1 MAPGLLYLFKLMS
14 QMRLQQTISRPVR
27 CTGIGLHS
35 GGRVCLSLLPA
46 PRDSGIVF
54 IRKDIDGGVKV
65 DALIK
70 NIRPALL
77 STVVGVDGVQVQT
90 TEHVLAAATGLG
102 IDNLYIEV
110 DAPELPVMDGSA
122 APFVRMILDAGI
134 VSQDRHRSFLKIVR
148 PVEVS
153 DGDKSVSIHPALLS
167 SITYTIDYDHPMIR
181 RQDYLYH
188 DSPDAFMCEIAPART
203 FGFLRDVE
211 ALWDAGLGLGGSL
224 QNTLI
229 LSDEGLLN
237 EDGLRF
243 ADEFVRHKILDLI
256 GDMALLGLPFIG
268 EILAVRSG
276 HALHARLVDK
286 ILESRENWIMVA
298 GDMVV
303 PAGRMTQRA
312 PAYVASPERG

>member
-1 MAPGLLYLFKLMS
+1 MYCSIRLTKMS
-14 QMRLQQTISRPVR
+14 QMRLQQTIKRPVR
-27 CTGIGLHS
+27 CTGVGLHS
-35 GGRVCLSLLPA
+35 GGRVSLSLLPA

-54 IRKDIDGGVKV
+54 IRKDIDSGVRV

-77 STVVGVDGVQVQT
+77 STVVGVNGVQVQT

-122 APFVRMILDAGI
+122 APFVKMILDAGI
-134 VSQDRHRSFLKIVR
+134 TAQDRHRSFLKIVR
-148 PVEVS
+148 PVEVNE
-153 DGDKSVSIHPALLS
+153 GDKSIAILPASLS
-167 SITYTIDYDHPMIR
+167 SITYTINYDHPMIGH
-181 RQDYLYH
+181 QDYLYR

-203 FGFLRDVE
+203 FGFLREVE

-237 EDGLRF
+237 VDGLRF
-243 ADEFVRHKILDLI
+243 ADEFVRHKILDLM

-268 EILAVRSG
+268 EVVAVRSG

-286 ILESRENWIMVA
+286 ILESPESWILVS
-298 GDMVV
+298 GDTVM
-303 PAGRMTQRA
+303 PAGRVNHLA
-312 PAYVASPERG
+312 PAYVAAPERG

>member
-1 MAPGLLYLFKLMS
+1 MMS

-27 CTGIGLHS
+27 CTGKGLHS
-35 GGRVCLSLLPA
+35 GRRVSLALLPA
-46 PRDSGIVF
+46 PRDAGIVF
-54 IRKDIDGGVKV
+54 IRKDIDSGVRV

-77 STVVGVDGVQVQT
+77 STVVGVDGVQIQT

-122 APFVRMILDAGI
+122 APFVKMILDAGI
-134 VSQDRHRSFLKIVR
+134 ATQDRHRSFLKIVR
-148 PVEVS
+148 PVKVS
-153 DGDKSVSIHPALLS
+153 DGEKSVTIRPASLS
-167 SITYTIDYDHPMIR
+167 SITYTIDYDHPLIR
-181 RQDYLYH
+181 RQDYRYR
-188 DSPDAFMCEIAPART
+188 DSPEAFVSEIAPART
-203 FGFLRDVE
+203 FGFLREVE

-229 LSDEGLLN
+229 LSDDGLLN

-243 ADEFVRHKILDLI
+243 SDEFVRHKILDLI

-268 EILAVRSG
+268 EVLAVRSG

-286 ILESRENWIMVA
+286 ILESPENWIMVS
-298 GDMVV
+298 GDMVM
-303 PAGRMTQRA
+303 PAGRVAQLVPT
-312 PAYVASPERG
+312 YVASPERG

>member
-1 MAPGLLYLFKLMS
+1 MALELLSLVPWMS
-14 QMRLQQTISRPVR
+14 QMRQQQTISRPIR
-27 CTGIGLHS
+27 CTGVGLHS
-35 GGRVCLSLLPA
+35 GRRVSLALLPA
-46 PRDSGIVF
+46 PRDAGLVF
-54 IRKDIDGGVKV
+54 IRKDIDSGVRV

-77 STVVGVDGVQVQT
+77 STVVGVDGVQIQT

-134 VSQDRHRSFLKIVR
+134 VTQDRHRSFLKIVR
-148 PVEVS
+148 PVTVS
-153 DGDKSVSIHPALLS
+153 EGEKSVTIRPASLS
-167 SITYTIDYDHPMIR
+167 SITYTIDYDHPLIR
-181 RQDYLYH
+181 RQDYLYR
-188 DSPDAFMCEIAPART
+188 DSPEAFVCEIAPART
-203 FGFLRDVE
+203 FGFLREVE

-229 LSDEGLLN
+229 LSDDGLLN

-286 ILESRENWIMVA
+286 ILESPANWIMVS
-298 GDMVV
+298 GDMVM
-303 PAGRMTQRA
+303 PAGRVAQLVPT
-312 PAYVASPERG
+312 YVASPERG

>member
-1 MAPGLLYLFKLMS
+1 MS
-14 QMRLQQTISRPVR
+14 QLRRQQTIKRPVR
-27 CTGIGLHS
+27 CTGVGLHS
-35 GGRVCLSLLPA
+35 GGRVSLSLLPA

-54 IRKDIDGGVKV
+54 IRKDIDSGVRV

-77 STVVGVDGVQVQT
+77 STVVGVNGVQVQT

-122 APFVRMILDAGI
+122 APFVKMILDAGI
-134 VSQDRHRSFLKIVR
+134 TAQDRHRSFLKIVR
-148 PVEVS
+148 PVEVTE
-153 DGDKSVSIHPALLS
+153 GDKSVAILPASLS
-167 SITYTIDYDHPMIR
+167 SITYTINYDHPLIGH
-181 RQDYLYH
+181 QDYLYR
-188 DSPDAFMCEIAPART
+188 DSPDAFMSEIAPART
-203 FGFLRDVE
+203 FGFLREVE

-224 QNTLI
+224 QNTLS

-237 EDGLRF
+237 VDGLRF
-243 ADEFVRHKILDLI
+243 ADEFVRHKILDLM

-268 EILAVRSG
+268 EVVAVRSG

-286 ILESRENWIMVA
+286 ILESPENWILVS
-298 GDMVV
+298 GDTVI
-303 PAGRMTQRA
+303 PAGRVNHLA
-312 PAYVASPERG
+312 PAYVAAPERG

>member
-1 MAPGLLYLFKLMS
+1 MAPELLSLDLWMS
-14 QMRLQQTISRPVR
+14 QMRQQQTISRPIR
-27 CTGIGLHS
+27 CVGVGLHS
-35 GGRVCLSLLPA
+35 GRRVSLALLPA
-46 PRDSGIVF
+46 PRDAGLVF
-54 IRKDIDGGVKV
+54 IRKDIDSGVRV

-77 STVVGVDGVQVQT
+77 STVVGVDGVQIQT

-134 VSQDRHRSFLKIVR
+134 VTQDRHRSFLKIVR
-148 PVEVS
+148 PVTVS
-153 DGDKSVSIHPALLS
+153 DGEKSVTIRPASLS
-167 SITYTIDYDHPMIR
+167 SITYTIDYDHPLIQ
-181 RQDYLYH
+181 RQDYLYR
-188 DSPDAFMCEIAPART
+188 DSPEAFVCEIAPART
-203 FGFLRDVE
+203 FGFLREVE

-229 LSDEGLLN
+229 LSDDGLLN

-243 ADEFVRHKILDLI
+243 SDEFVRHKILDLI

-276 HALHARLVDK
+276 HALHAKLVDK
-286 ILESRENWIMVA
+286 ILESPANWIMVP

-303 PAGRMTQRA
+303 PAGRVAQLVPT
-312 PAYVASPERG
+312 YVASPERG

>member
-1 MAPGLLYLFKLMS
+1 
-14 QMRLQQTISRPVR
+14 MRQQQTISRPVR
-27 CTGIGLHS
+27 CTGVGLHS
-35 GGRVCLSLLPA
+35 GRRVSLALLPA
-46 PRDSGIVF
+46 PRDAGLVF
-54 IRKDIDGGVKV
+54 IRKDIDSGVWV

-77 STVVGVDGVQVQT
+77 STVVGVDGVQIQT

-134 VSQDRHRSFLKIVR
+134 VMQDRHRSFLKIVR
-148 PVEVS
+148 PVTVS
-153 DGDKSVSIHPALLS
+153 DGEKSVTIRPASLS
-167 SITYTIDYDHPMIR
+167 SITYTIDYDHPLIQ
-181 RQDYLYH
+181 RQDYLYR
-188 DSPDAFMCEIAPART
+188 DSPEAFVCEIAPART
-203 FGFLRDVE
+203 FGFLREVE

-229 LSDEGLLN
+229 LSDDGLLN

-276 HALHARLVDK
+276 HALHAQLVDK
-286 ILESRENWIMVA
+286 ILESPANWIMVS
-298 GDMVV
+298 GDMVI
-303 PAGRMTQRA
+303 PAGRVAQLVPT
-312 PAYVASPERG
+312 YVASPERG

>member
-1 MAPGLLYLFKLMS
+1 MALELLSLDLWMS
-14 QMRLQQTISRPVR
+14 QMRQQQTISRPIR
-27 CTGIGLHS
+27 CAGVGLHS
-35 GGRVCLSLLPA
+35 GRRVALALLPA
-46 PRDSGIVF
+46 PRDAGLVF
-54 IRKDIDGGVKV
+54 IRKDIDSGVRV

-77 STVVGVDGVQVQT
+77 STVVGVDGVQIQT

-134 VSQDRHRSFLKIVR
+134 VTQDRHRSFLKIVR
-148 PVEVS
+148 PVTVR
-153 DGDKSVSIHPALLS
+153 DGEKSVTIRPASLS
-167 SITYTIDYDHPMIR
+167 SITYTIDYDHPLIQ
-181 RQDYLYH
+181 RQDYLYR
-188 DSPDAFMCEIAPART
+188 DSPEAFVCEIAPART
-203 FGFLRDVE
+203 FGFLREVE

-229 LSDEGLLN
+229 LSDDGLLN

-286 ILESRENWIMVA
+286 ILESPANWIMVP
-298 GDMVV
+298 GDTVM
-303 PAGRMTQRA
+303 PAGRVAQLVPT
-312 PAYVASPERG
+312 YVASPERG

>member
-1 MAPGLLYLFKLMS
+1 
-14 QMRLQQTISRPVR
+14 
-27 CTGIGLHS
+27 
-35 GGRVCLSLLPA
+35 LLPA
-46 PRDSGIVF
+46 PRDAGLVF
-54 IRKDIDGGVKV
+54 IRKDIDSGVRV

-77 STVVGVDGVQVQT
+77 STVVGVDGVQIQT

-122 APFVRMILDAGI
+122 APFVCMILDAGI
-134 VSQDRHRSFLKIVR
+134 VTQDRHRSFLKIVR
-148 PVEVS
+148 PVTVS
-153 DGDKSVSIHPALLS
+153 DGEKSVTIRPASLS
-167 SITYTIDYDHPMIR
+167 SITYTIDYDHPLIQ
-181 RQDYLYH
+181 RQDYLYR
-188 DSPDAFMCEIAPART
+188 DSPEAFVCEIAPART
-203 FGFLRDVE
+203 FGFLREVE

-229 LSDEGLLN
+229 LSDDGLLN

-243 ADEFVRHKILDLI
+243 SDEFVRHKILDLI

-286 ILESRENWIMVA
+286 ILESPANWIMVP

-303 PAGRMTQRA
+303 PAGRVAQLVPT
-312 PAYVASPERG
+312 YVASPERG

>member
-1 MAPGLLYLFKLMS
+1 
-14 QMRLQQTISRPVR
+14 
-27 CTGIGLHS
+27 
-35 GGRVCLSLLPA
+35 LLPA
-46 PRDSGIVF
+46 PRDAGLVF
-54 IRKDIDGGVKV
+54 IRKDIDSGVRV

-77 STVVGVDGVQVQT
+77 STVVGVDGVQIQT

-134 VSQDRHRSFLKIVR
+134 VTQDRHRSFLKIVR
-148 PVEVS
+148 PVTVS
-153 DGDKSVSIHPALLS
+153 DGEKSVTIRPASLS
-167 SITYTIDYDHPMIR
+167 SITYTIDYDHPLIQ
-181 RQDYLYH
+181 RQDYLYR
-188 DSPDAFMCEIAPART
+188 DSPEAFVCEIAPART
-203 FGFLRDVE
+203 FGFLREVE

-229 LSDEGLLN
+229 LSDDGLLN

-243 ADEFVRHKILDLI
+243 SDEFVRHKILDLI

-286 ILESRENWIMVA
+286 ILESPANWIMVP

-303 PAGRMTQRA
+303 PAGRVAQLVPT
-312 PAYVASPERG
+312 YVASPERG